1 MPVRGQERAQALV
14 QVLQAGLVSERVLP
28 PLAEPRLVR
37 ALRAGETLPLDLV
50 PGQEAVFPMQAGP

>member
-37 ALRAGETLPLDLV
+37 ALRAGETLPRDLV